1 MLLEKLSAPLIVVHP
16 SIVTAREEERNCTKT
31 SIVTLTV
38 SPFLHSNWAN
48 NSVELDY
55 VATSS
60 GKSKISGSGG
70 WDFFSS
76 DGNATYWNGSSIV
89 MIEPTKNNS
98 RERRGP
104 SEFKF

>member
-1 MLLEKLSAPLIVVHP
+1 MVHP

-31 SIVTLTV
+31 MHSNLN
-38 SPFLHSNWAN
+38 SQPFLHSNWAN

-55 VATSS
+55 AATSS
-60 GKSKISGSGG
+60 GKSKISGSGW

-104 SEFKF
+104 LEFKF

>member
-1 MLLEKLSAPLIVVHP
+1 LSQLEKKKE
-16 SIVTAREEERNCTKT
+16 TALKLC
-31 SIVTLTV
+31 IVTLTV